1 MVYRLIALAVLLG
14 VSALFYWWWQGRQGV
29 VRRVEVPGALTSAV
43 LGDKRGLHA
52 TFVQFSTPM
61 CAKCPPTAVLL
72 KRVASEQPHVAHIEI
87 DAAERLDLARELGI
101 MRTPTTLILNSDG
114 VVVARMDGAP
124 SEAQAREALAAVPPP
139 TDYAI

>member
-29 VRRVEVPGALTSAV
+29 VRRVEVPGALTSTV

-87 DAAERLDLARELGI
+87 DAAERVVAVYGPFYARLAELFARYSPDELGLLVDWFE
-101 MRTPTTLILNSDG
+101 RAGELTRGYLDES
-114 VVVARMDGAP
+114 R
-124 SEAQAREALAAVPPP
+124 
-139 TDYAI
+139 